1 MLGAGQHAVRDVV
14 ICRAVRTPR
23 GKGSPKGALH
33 ALRPVELVTHLLAQ
47 LGSVPADDVIL
58 GCATQTGDQGG
69 NLARAAVLA
78 AGWTAPALTINR
90 FCASGMEAIALGA
103 ARIRA
108 GDADLV
114 VAGGVESVSR
124 VAMYSDGGPLY
135 ASHPL
140 HMGIAADLA
149 ATLDGTTRDELDAY
163 ADATRAKARAAAPSP
178 ALVPLAGL
186 ADDELRSFA
195 PDTATQVP
203 AFDASQDHL
212 VLPHYPQLTQVLHLH
227 TRANSPQLADAA
239 ALTVLA
245 DRATA
250 DRLGLPVLAC
260 IVASATA
267 SADPIA
273 LLTAGQSAL
282 EAVVARA
289 GLTMRDLGSVEF
301 AEAFAALCLRLM
313 RTHDLSHERL
323 NPRGG
328 TIALGHAF
336 GATGAIL
343 VANAI
348 DNLALGRH
356 AAAAVSGAAGLGA
369 ALLLERV

>member
-1 MLGAGQHAVRDVV
+1 MREVV

-33 ALRPVELVTHLLAQ
+33 RLAPVELVTHLLEHLVAH
-47 LGSVPADDVIL
+47 LGPVPADDVIL

-78 AGWTAPALTINR
+78 AGWTTPALTINR
-90 FCASGMEAIALGA
+90 FCASGMEAVAFGA
-103 ARIRA
+103 AKIRA
-108 GDADLV
+108 GDADVV

-124 VAMYSDGGPLY
+124 VAMYADGGPLH

-149 ATLDGTTRDELDAY
+149 ATLDGTTREQLDAY
-163 ADATRAKARAAAPSP
+163 ADTTRAKARAAPPSP

-186 ADDELRSFA
+186 ADDELRPFA
-195 PDTATQVP
+195 PDTASQVP
-203 AFDASQDHL
+203 AFDSAQDHL
-212 VLPHYPQLTQVLHLH
+212 VLPHYPQLAAIRHLH

-250 DRLGLPVLAC
+250 DRLGLPVLAR

-343 VANAI
+343 VANAV
-348 DNLALGRH
+348 DNLALGRY

-369 ALLLERV
+369 AMLLDRG